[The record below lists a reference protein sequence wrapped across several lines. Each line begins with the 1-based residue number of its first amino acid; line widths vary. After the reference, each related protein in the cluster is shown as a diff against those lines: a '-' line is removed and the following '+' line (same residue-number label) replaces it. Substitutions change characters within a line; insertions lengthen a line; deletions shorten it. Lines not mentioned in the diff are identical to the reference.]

1 MRHRKVINFYDT
13 DSSHEDLLIHL
24 EGIEGSTRQSQA
36 LLQMVMIGFRV
47 VTLQESGEEAYH
59 AVRNP
64 DYALALKKRLAP
76 RTHVQRISSKQV
88 VEKEVAHL
96 QNVHEQVSAIE
107 ERHGAEPVLNPVI
120 EAASTYIDS
129 DETHVDEY
137 NTLQILRAADRG

>member
-13 DSSHEDLLIHL
+13 DVSHEDLLIYL
-24 EGIEGSTRQSQA
+24 ESIEGSTRQSQA

-47 VTLQESGEEAYH
+47 VTQHESGEEAYH

-64 DYALALKKRLAP
+64 DFALALKKRLTP
-76 RTHVQRISSKQV
+76 RTHVQRIGSKQV
-88 VEKEVAHL
+88 VEKEVAPLHD
-96 QNVHEQVSAIE
+96 VPEQVSVVE
-107 ERHGAEPVLNPVI
+107 EQHRAEPVLNPAI
-120 EAASTYIDS
+120 EAASTYIDL